1 MGKCYHEHMVRH
13 YFDNAA
19 TSWPKAPGLP
29 ERVKSYL
36 DEECVNSSRTSGA
49 AASEEEDSILDLRDE
64 VSHFFHSPSSMTVFT
79 PGLTEA
85 LNILVAG
92 FLEPGDHVICT
103 TFEHNALMRPLQ
115 LHRIQYSLLPASRD
129 GVTEWSTFES
139 LVQANTKAL
148 FVNVAS
154 NVTGIVCDLEA
165 ASECA
170 RCHHLPLFL
179 DSAQAAPYVDI
190 DMDALG
196 VTALAFTGHKL
207 FLSMEGLGG
216 IVASPGFLERLRP
229 LIAGGTGSRSL
240 DTNMPDFL
248 PDRFEAGSPNGPALA
263 AFRHALGWCM
273 EEREAMTARLSALTN
288 SLKEGLER
296 IDGVEIVGGTRGPH
310 APLWSITCPGR
321 DLAEV
326 SIELT
331 RREGIESRV
340 GYHCAPFA
348 HKVLGTTEGT
358 LRFSP
363 GPFTGDDEVDL
374 LVHTLEEVLR

>member
-1 MGKCYHEHMVRH
+1 MVRH

-29 ERVKSYL
+29 GRVKAYL

-49 AASEEEDSILDLRDE
+49 TASEEEDSILDLRDE
-64 VSHFFHSPSSMTVFT
+64 VSRFFHSTSSMTVFT
-79 PGLTEA
+79 PGLTET

-103 TFEHNALMRPLQ
+103 AFEHNALMRSLQ
-115 LHRIQYSLLPASRD
+115 LHGIRYSLLPASNT
-129 GVTEWSTFES
+129 GITCWSTFDS
-139 LVQANTKAL
+139 LVQADTKAL

-154 NVTGIVCDLEA
+154 NVTGIICDLEE

-170 RCHHLPLFL
+170 RRHHLPLFL

-216 IVASPGFLERLRP
+216 MVASPAFLSSLRP

-263 AFRHALGWCM
+263 AFRHALDWCISNRKNM
-273 EEREAMTARLSALTN
+273 NARLTSLTA
-288 SLKEGLER
+288 SLKEGLEG
-296 IDGVEIVGGTRGPH
+296 IKGVEIAGATEGPH
-310 APLWSITCPGR
+310 APLWSITCPGK

-363 GPFTGDDEVDL
+363 GPFTSDDEVDL
-374 LVHTLEEVLR
+374 LVHTLEEVLK